1 MKAKLKNLFC
11 YKSVFLEKKILF
23 ESQEMKLKY
32 LINNFNKIFISYL
45 F

>member
-23 ESQEMKLKY
+23 ESLRNEIKVS
-32 LINNFNKIFISYL
+32 NK
-45 F
+45 